1 MIVVCGG
8 IKGGSGKTTLATN
21 LAVIRAA
28 AGHDVLLVDA
38 DDQETASDFTI
49 QRNAQTGD
57 KAGYSSC
64 RLGDEAVRTEINR
77 AKAKYEDIIVD
88 TGGRDTRSQR
98 AALVVA
104 DVLLVPFVPRSFD
117 IWTVEKV
124 GVLVEDV
131 RALNPDLRAYVFLN
145 RADASGQ
152 ENDEAQ
158 AILAEAASL
167 TFLDTVLGYRKAFG
181 KAAAQGMAVT
191 ELKPQDAKASAE
203 IMALYRLI
211 YDAKTAL

>member
-21 LAVIRAA
+21 LTVMRACG
-28 AGHDVLLVDA
+28 GHDLLLVDA
-38 DDQETASDFTI
+38 DDQETASDFTL
-49 QRNAQTGD
+49 QRNANTGD
-57 KAGYSSC
+57 MAGYSMCKLS
-64 RLGDEAVRTEINR
+64 DEAVRTEISR
-77 AKAKYEDIIVD
+77 AKSKYEDIIID

-124 GVLVEDV
+124 ESLVKDA
-131 RALNPDLRAYVFLN
+131 RIINPELHAYVFLN
-145 RADASGQ
+145 RADATGQ

-158 AILAEAASL
+158 SILQESDAITYLN
-167 TFLDTVLGYRKAFG
+167 TTLGYRKAFG
-181 KAAAQGMAVT
+181 KAAAQGIAVT
-191 ELKPQDAKASAE
+191 ELKPQDPKATEE
-203 IMALYRLI
+203 ITALYRHI
-211 YDAKTAL
+211 FSIKKTS

>member
-28 AGHDVLLVDA
+28 AGRDVLLVDA

-64 RLGDEAVRTEINR
+64 KLGDEAVRTEINR
-77 AKAKYEDIIVD
+77 AKNKYDDIIVD

-98 AALVVA
+98 AALVIA
-104 DVLLVPFVPRSFD
+104 DVLLIPFIPRSFD

-124 GVLVEDV
+124 AALVEDV
-131 RALNPDLRAYVFLN
+131 RTLNPELRAYVFLN
-145 RADASGQ
+145 RADAIGQ
-152 ENDEAQ
+152 ENEEAKS
-158 AILAEAASL
+158 ILTEASPL
-167 TFLDTVLGYRKAFG
+167 TFLDTALGYRKAFG

-191 ELKPQDAKASAE
+191 ELKPQDGKASSE
-203 IMALYRLI
+203 IMALYRHI
-211 YDAKTAL
+211 FDAKITL

>member
-1 MIVVCGG
+1 MIMVCGG

-57 KAGYSSC
+57 KAGYSTC
-64 RLGDEAVRTEINR
+64 KLGNEAVRTEINR
-77 AKAKYEDIIVD
+77 AKTKYEDIIVD

-104 DVLLVPFVPRSFD
+104 DILLVPFVPRSFD

-124 GVLVEDV
+124 GALVEDV
-131 RALNPDLRAYVFLN
+131 RTLNPELRAYVFLN
-145 RADASGQ
+145 RADATGQ
-152 ENDEAQ
+152 ENEEAKS
-158 AILAEAASL
+158 ILADASAL
-167 TFLDTVLGYRKAFG
+167 TYLDIALGYRKAFG

-191 ELKPQDAKASAE
+191 ELRPQDSKASAE
-203 IMALYRLI
+203 IMALYGHI
-211 YDAKTAL
+211 FAAK

>member
-1 MIVVCGG
+1 MIMVCGG

-49 QRNAQTGD
+49 QRNAQTCD

-64 RLGDEAVRTEINR
+64 KLGDEAVRTEINR
-77 AKAKYEDIIVD
+77 AKTKYEDIIVD

-124 GVLVEDV
+124 EILVEDV
-131 RALNPDLRAYVFLN
+131 RTLNPELRAYVFLN
-145 RADASGQ
+145 RADATGQ
-152 ENDEAQ
+152 ENEEARS
-158 AILAEAASL
+158 IFAEASAL
-167 TFLDTVLGYRKAFG
+167 TYLNTVLGYRKAFG

-191 ELKPQDAKASAE
+191 ELRPQDSKASNE
-203 IMALYRLI
+203 IMALYRRVF
-211 YDAKTAL
+211 DAK